1 LGDITIDDVIS
12 TIHRWVRGTT
22 LKGSAIWCNYGAGHL
37 VTATFGQPP
46 IWPRKKKKNTK
57 HFIGQEIQLS
67 ISELK
72 ILISIFIM
80 TPQKKLVRTAN
91 GGR

>member
-1 LGDITIDDVIS
+1 MLTPGAQLLTFS
-12 TIHRWVRGTT
+12 PTPTPH
-22 LKGSAIWCNYGAGHL
+22 YGAGHL

-46 IWPRKKKKNTK
+46 IWPRKKKKHQ

-80 TPQKKLVRTAN
+80 TPQKNWL
-91 GGR
+91 GLQMEGDELFQSLQS